1 MNHPTYLQW
10 NCRGFKVNCNELSLL
25 IQNYC
30 PEALCLQETNFKETD
45 KINIKNYIMYN
56 CYAQTDRTSGGS
68 SIAINNRYFHSQIK
82 LKKKTFKQFQ
92 FALLPFPLSI
102 SLQTINLNL
111 VNLYNLLNSFQL
123 HLCLWGDFSAHNP
136 LWGSDKVKAVEDV
149 LSNLNLY
156 SKLWFKYIFTSTS
169 GQWFLLLY
177 RFNNSRSYFTFRFT
191 LYCTRRLV

>member
-68 SIAINNRYFHSQIK
+68 SIAINNRYFHSQIN
-82 LKKKTFKQFQ
+82 LKTNLQAVAIRFITLCSVYIPQNY
-92 FALLPFPLSI
+92 LLQPREFI
-102 SLQTINLNL
+102 
-111 VNLYNLLNSFQL
+111 
-123 HLCLWGDFSAHNP
+123 
-136 LWGSDKVKAVEDV
+136 
-149 LSNLNLY
+149 
-156 SKLWFKYIFTSTS
+156 
-169 GQWFLLLY
+169 
-177 RFNNSRSYFTFRFT
+177 
-191 LYCTRRLV
+191 